1 MPKSTT
7 SETTI
12 VVLGNPSEP
21 ALSALDAL
29 GPDVKIVKGRKADD
43 CAAALPEARV
53 LFNWSGPRDEV
64 RKALLAAPRL
74 EWIHARYAGLDKLL
88 FQELVASP
96 APLTNGVGVFSQSL
110 GEFVIL
116 GALYFA
122 KDIPRMLRSK
132 AQHKWDE
139 FDVLEVSKQTMG
151 IVGYG
156 DIGRAIARRA
166 KALDM
171 RVYGLRRNPAPRPGD
186 EFVDR
191 VFASSELHVM
201 LPLCDYVVVAAPLT
215 PETKHMMSTKEF
227 GLMKSDSIIMNVGRG
242 PVIDEAA
249 MVEALQAKQIGGAAL
264 DVFEEEPLAQSSP
277 LWDMENVLI
286 SFHTADH
293 TKDWLRDAAE
303 FFVEQFGRWQ
313 RGEPLKNL
321 VDKQAG
327 Y

>member
-1 MPKSTT
+1 MPESTT
-7 SETTI
+7 PETTV
-12 VVLGNPSEP
+12 VVLGNSAEP
-21 ALSALDAL
+21 ALGALDAL
-29 GPDVKIVKGRKADD
+29 GPGVKIVKGRKADD
-43 CAAALPEARV
+43 CASALPEARV
-53 LFNWSGPRDEV
+53 LFNWSGSRDEV

-88 FQELVASP
+88 FPELVASP
-96 APLTNGVGVFSQSL
+96 VPLTNGVGVFSQSL

-132 AQHKWDE
+132 ARRKWDE
-139 FDVLEVSKQTMG
+139 FDVLEVSRQTMG

-171 RVYGLRRNPAPRPGD
+171 RVYGLRRDPAPRAGD

-191 VFASSELHVM
+191 VFASSELHSM

-215 PETKHMMSTKEF
+215 PETKHMISAKEF
-227 GLMKSDSIIMNVGRG
+227 GLMKPDAIIMNVGRG

-249 MVEALQAKQIGGAAL
+249 MVEALKSKQIRGAAL
-264 DVFEEEPLAQSSP
+264 DVFEEEPLPESSP

-286 SFHTADH
+286 SPHTADH
-293 TKDWLRDAAE
+293 TKDWLPDAAQ
-303 FFVEQFGRWQ
+303 FFVEQFGRWR
-313 RGEPLKNL
+313 RGEPLKNV

>member
-1 MPKSTT
+1 MPQSTT
-7 SETTI
+7 SETTV
-12 VVLGNPSEP
+12 VVLGNTSEP
-21 ALSALDAL
+21 ALSALEAL
-29 GPDVKIVKGRKADD
+29 GPDVKVVKGRKADD
-43 CAAALPEARV
+43 CAAHLPEAQV

-64 RKALLAAPRL
+64 RKALLSAPRL

-88 FQELVASP
+88 FPELVASP
-96 APLTNGVGVFSQSL
+96 VPLTNGVGVFSQSL

-132 AQHKWDE
+132 ARHKWDE
-139 FDVLEVSKQTMG
+139 FDVVEVSKQTMG

-171 RVYGLRRNPAPRPGD
+171 QVYGLRRDPAPRAGD

-191 VFASSELHVM
+191 VFATADLHKM
-201 LPLCDYVVVAAPLT
+201 LPMCDYVVVAAPLT
-215 PETKHMMSTKEF
+215 HETKHMISTKEF
-227 GLMKSDSIIMNVGRG
+227 ELMKPDSIIMNVGRG

-249 MVEALQAKQIGGAAL
+249 MVAALQAKEIRGAAL
-264 DVFEEEPLAQSSP
+264 DVFEEEPLGESSP

-286 SFHTADH
+286 SPHTADH

-303 FFVEQFGRWQ
+303 FFVEQFGRWK
-313 RGEPLKNL
+313 RGEPLRNVVNKH
-321 VDKQAG
+321 AG

>member
-1 MPKSTT
+1 MPESTNP
-7 SETTI
+7 ETTV
-12 VVLGNPSEP
+12 VVLGNPNEK
-21 ALSALDAL
+21 ALDAL
-29 GPDVKIVKGRKADD
+29 NALESEAKIVKGKTASD
-43 CAAALPEARV
+43 CAAALREARV
-53 LFNWSGPRDEV
+53 LFNWSGSQEEV
-64 RKALLAAPRL
+64 RNAMLRAPKL

-88 FQELVASP
+88 FPELIASSI
-96 APLTNGVGVFSQSL
+96 PLTNGVGVFSQSL

-122 KDIPRMLRSK
+122 KDIPRMLRAK
-132 AQHKWDE
+132 ARREWDV
-139 FDVLEVSKQTMG
+139 FDVAEVSRQTMG

-171 RVYGLRRNPAPRPGD
+171 RVYGLRRNPARRAGD

-191 VFASSELHVM
+191 VYPAAELHAM
-201 LPLCDYVVVAAPLT
+201 LPECDYVAVAAPLT
-215 PETKHMMSTKEF
+215 PETNHMMSTPEF
-227 GLMKSDSIIMNVGRG
+227 GRMKPDAIIMNVGRG

-249 MVEALQAKQIGGAAL
+249 MVEALRSKRIRGAAL
-264 DVFEEEPLAQSSP
+264 DVFEEEPLAESSP
-277 LWDMENVLI
+277 LWGMENVLI
-286 SFHTADH
+286 SAHTADH
-293 TKDWLRDAAE
+293 TKDWLGDAAN
-303 FFVEQFGRWQ
+303 FFVEQFGRWR